1 MVQIGWSK
9 DKQAAIMADG
19 AGLFSFIIFK
29 KELCRPASAPQSKAG
44 LKGEGW
50 ERMHWTIL

>member
-29 KELCRPASAPQSKAG
+29 KELCRPASAPGSSSC
-44 LKGEGW
+44 
-50 ERMHWTIL
+50 

>member
-9 DKQAAIMADG
+9 DKQAAIMANG
-19 AGLFSFIIFK
+19 AGLFRFIIFK